1 VTRATD
7 RFSSGS
13 ESRKARRQWLT
24 PVILATREAEIR
36 RITVRSQPGQIVCE
50 ILSRKTLHK
59 NRVGGAAHGEGPEF
73 KPQYRKKKK
82 KNPEELT
89 AGRTPKTH
97 IDVTAP
103 QWPFVI
109 LSFKVK
115 LSSES
120 TSPPVRVWTQV
131 SVWG

>member
-73 KPQYRKKKK
+73 KPQYRKNKKRIQ
-82 KNPEELT
+82 KNSQP
-89 AGRTPKTH
+89 AGHPRHTLMSQH
-97 IDVTAP
+97 HSGH
-103 QWPFVI
+103 
-109 LSFKVK
+109 LSF
-115 LSSES
+115 S
-120 TSPPVRVWTQV
+120 V
-131 SVWG
+131 SK